1 MPCSEIAAAYVSTRQ
16 VPKGALWE
24 NDSLMALNKSP
35 PHTHTLISLQPQE
48 SVCVSVEMPS
58 EHMRSHLVWRSK
70 HTHTSK
76 HSSPHLHEYSV
87 VSVTCEIGFAHP
99 PRMREV
105 WLQALCGSLGDV
117 SEMRR
122 TDTKAQGSRALSFS
136 WGLILHKCSLAL
148 ENNGGAASES
158 SCLYWSHL

>member
-35 PHTHTLISLQPQE
+35 HTHTLISLQPQE

-58 EHMRSHLVWRSK
+58 EHMCSHLVWRSK
-70 HTHTSK
+70 RKHTSK

-105 WLQALCGSLGDV
+105 WLQAWCEWD
-117 SEMRR
+117 E
-122 TDTKAQGSRALSFS
+122 TDRHKKAQGRRTLSFS
-136 WGLILHKCSLAL
+136 WGLISHKCSLAL
-148 ENNGGAASES
+148 ENNEGAASES